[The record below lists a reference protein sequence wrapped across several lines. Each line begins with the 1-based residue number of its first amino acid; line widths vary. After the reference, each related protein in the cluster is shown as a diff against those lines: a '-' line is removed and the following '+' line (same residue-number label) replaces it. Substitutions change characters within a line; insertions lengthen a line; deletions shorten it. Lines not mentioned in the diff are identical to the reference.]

1 MMNRKTTLL
10 LIGGFIVLVTGWAIY
25 DLITPKAYVEF
36 AVAPEEVTV
45 LLNGSN
51 KSVKNG
57 DKIRVSPGDYK
68 VIVSRDGFDSYT
80 KDFSIKNRET
90 TELLVALKP
99 QTKEAEQLLLN
110 DASQAIMQR
119 FYGKIYRTQEQDTL
133 NKYPIT
139 GILPLQA
146 RLYSISV
153 CRSQKYPD
161 DITKIAL
168 CVKESQPNL
177 QPYVLKDISSRGY
190 NPKDYEII
198 WIAQYSAGE

>member
-1 MMNRKTTLL
+1 MNKKTILL
-10 LIGGFIVLVTGWAIY
+10 LIGGFVVLVIGWTIY
-25 DLITPKAYVEF
+25 DFITPKAYIEL
-36 AVAPEEVTV
+36 AVAPKEVTV
-45 LLNGSN
+45 LLNSSN

-68 VIVSRDGFDSYT
+68 VIVSRDGFDSYV

-90 TELLVALKP
+90 IELLVALKP
-99 QTKEAEQLLLN
+99 QTDEAEQLLLS
-110 DASQAIMQR
+110 DASQIIMQR
-119 FYGKIYRTQEQDTL
+119 FYGKNLHSQEENML
-133 NKYPIT
+133 KNYPIVS
-139 GILPLQA
+139 ILPIQA
-146 RLYSISV
+146 RLYSISA